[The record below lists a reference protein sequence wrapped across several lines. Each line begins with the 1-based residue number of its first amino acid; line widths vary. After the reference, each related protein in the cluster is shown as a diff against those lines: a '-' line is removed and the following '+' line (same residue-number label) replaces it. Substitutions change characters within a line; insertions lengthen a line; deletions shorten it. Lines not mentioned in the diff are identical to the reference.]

1 MRLVLLGLGLV
12 GGSIARAIRSR
23 EGAGTPGPA
32 SEPHSIVA
40 WTPDGRGPRA
50 ALQAGVIDVAA
61 RSLEEAVDGASLVIL
76 AGPPDA
82 CLVLLGDL
90 AAGRSFA
97 RTRDLLVTDVASTK
111 GAIVARAAEL
121 GLPFVGGHP
130 MAGRETSGFA
140 AADGSL
146 FAGRPWVVVPAR
158 SSPPGGVAR
167 VMAFAADC
175 GALPVVMD
183 AAEHDAA
190 VAAISHLPLVVAAA
204 LVEAIIGRG
213 SGPGRPNWPAAR
225 ALAATGWASATRLAR
240 GDAEMAAGIA
250 VTNGPAIAARIR
262 DLEAVLADWRAT
274 IERGDRDELRA
285 RFGAARQRLETAA
298 DEDGAGQ
305 R

>member
-23 EGAGTPGPA
+23 EGAGGFGP
-32 SEPHSIVA
+32 ETERHSIVA

-61 RSLEEAVDGASLVIL
+61 RSLAEAVDGASLVIL
-76 AGPPDA
+76 AAPPDA
-82 CLVLLGDL
+82 CLALLGDL
-90 AAGRSFA
+90 AAGGSA
-97 RTRDLLVTDVASTK
+97 VLARDLLVTDVASTK

-146 FAGRPWVVVPAR
+146 LEGRPWVVVPAR
-158 SSPPGGVAR
+158 SSPPGGLAR
-167 VMAFAADC
+167 VMALAADC
-175 GALPVVMD
+175 GAVPVVMD

-204 LVEAIIGRG
+204 LVEAIVGRG
-213 SGPGRPNWPAAR
+213 SGPGRPDWPAAR
-225 ALAATGWASATRLAR
+225 ALAATGWASATRLAG
-240 GDAEMAAGIA
+240 GDADMAAGIA
-250 VTNGPAIAARIR
+250 LTNGPAIAARIR
-262 DLEAVLADWRAT
+262 DLEAVLADWRVT
-274 IERGDRDELRA
+274 IERRDRDELRT
-285 RFGAARQRLETAA
+285 RFGAARQRLLAAA
-298 DEDGAGQ
+298 DEGGAGQ

>member
-23 EGAGTPGPA
+23 EGAGGFGP
-32 SEPHSIVA
+32 ETERNSIVA

-61 RSLEEAVDGASLVIL
+61 RSLAEAVDGASLVIL
-76 AGPPDA
+76 AAPPDA
-82 CLVLLGDL
+82 CLALLGDL
-90 AAGRSFA
+90 AAGGSA
-97 RTRDLLVTDVASTK
+97 VLARDLLVTDVASTK

-146 FAGRPWVVVPAR
+146 LEGRPWVVVPAR

-175 GALPVVMD
+175 GAVPVVMD

-204 LVEAIIGRG
+204 LVEAIVGRG
-213 SGPGRPNWPAAR
+213 SGPGRPDWPSAR
-225 ALAATGWASATRLAR
+225 ALAATGWASATRLAG
-240 GDAEMAAGIA
+240 GDADMAAGIA
-250 VTNGPAIAARIR
+250 LTNGPAIAARIR
-262 DLEAVLADWRAT
+262 DLEAVLADWRVT
-274 IERGDRDELRA
+274 IERRDRDELRT
-285 RFGAARQRLETAA
+285 RFGAARQRLLAAA
-298 DEDGAGQ
+298 DEGGAGQ

>member
-23 EGAGTPGPA
+23 EDAGDPERVT
-32 SEPHSIVA
+32 EPHAIVA

-50 ALQAGVIDVAA
+50 ALQARVIDVAA
-61 RSLEEAVDGASLVIL
+61 RSLEEAIDGASLVIL

-213 SGPGRPNWPAAR
+213 SGPGRPDWPAAR

>member
-23 EGAGTPGPA
+23 EGTGGPGP
-32 SEPHSIVA
+32 ENEQRSIVA
-40 WTPDGRGPRA
+40 WTPDGRGPRV

-76 AGPPDA
+76 AAPPDA
-82 CLVLLGDL
+82 CLALLDDL
-90 AAGRSFA
+90 AAGRLTA
-97 RTRDLLVTDVASTK
+97 RNRDLLVTDVASTK

-146 FAGRPWVVVPAR
+146 FAGRPWVVVPAP

-167 VMAFAADC
+167 VAAFAADC
-175 GALPVVMD
+175 GAVPVVMD

-204 LVEAIIGRG
+204 LVEAIVGRG
-213 SGPGRPNWPAAR
+213 SDPGRPDWPAAR
-225 ALAATGWASATRLAR
+225 ALAATGWGSATRLAR

-262 DLEAVLADWRAT
+262 VLEAMLADWRAT

-285 RFGAARQRLETAA
+285 RFGAARQRLEAAA